1 VINLIKFIVLLTL
14 VSSLQAKVIKDLNNQ
29 DITVPDNVEAAFG
42 SSPPMN
48 YLLYA
53 LNPEKMSGLNFS
65 AKNQNNTADEL
76 FLSKKFLSLPVI
88 GSFHGGGQSINLET
102 IIKHNP
108 DLILL
113 WEDDLLIGKVQKEIA
128 KTNIPTITLPF
139 RKIQTMPRS
148 IAYAGEAIGEKT
160 RGDLL
165 ASYTQNI
172 IDEIKTSLDGVKPTK
187 YYYAEGLDG
196 LSTECSVSFHVEA
209 LNFAGGENVHKCEQ
223 RALLGLEKINFETL
237 LSYDPDIIIAQNIMT
252 YNSIMKNPLWQH
264 LRAVKEK
271 NVHIVPNNPFNWID
285 RPPSFMRIIG
295 IQWLSKLFHPNEY
308 DVNIH
313 ERVKEFYKLFL
324 NVELSDTQ
332 VKELLGENK

>member
-1 VINLIKFIVLLTL
+1 MMTFIRFIILLIFA
-14 VSSLQAKVIKDLNNQ
+14 SSIQAKSIKDLNNQ
-29 DITVPDNVEAAFG
+29 DINVPDNVETAFG

-53 LNPEKMSGLNFS
+53 LNPNKMSGLNFN
-65 AKNQNNTADEL
+65 AKNQNNTADEV
-76 FLSKKFLSLPVI
+76 FLNKKFLSLAVI

-108 DLILL
+108 NLILL
-113 WEDDLLIGKVQKEIA
+113 WEDDLLIDKIKKEIA

-139 RKIQTMPRS
+139 RKIETMPRS
-148 IAYAGEAIGEKT
+148 IAFAGEAIGEKT
-160 RGDLL
+160 RGNLL

-172 IDEIKTSLDGVKPTK
+172 IDEIKSSLVGVNPTK
-187 YYYAEGLDG
+187 YYYAEGVDG

-223 RALLGLEKINFETL
+223 RALLGLEKISFETL
-237 LSYDPDIIIAQNIMT
+237 LSYNPDIIIAQNTLT
-252 YNSIMKNPLWQH
+252 YNNIMKNPLWQH

-285 RPPSFMRIIG
+285 RPPSFMRVIG
-295 IQWLSKLFHPNEY
+295 IQWLTKLFHKDEY
-308 DVNIH
+308 KVNID
-313 ERVKEFYKLFL
+313 ERIKEFYKLFL
-324 NVELSDTQ
+324 NVEINATQ
-332 VKELLGENK
+332 VQEILGEKK

>member
-1 VINLIKFIVLLTL
+1 MTLIKFIILLIF
-14 VSSLQAKVIKDLNNQ
+14 VSSIHAKNIKDTDNQ
-29 DITVPDNVEAAFG
+29 DISVPDSVKSAFG

-53 LNPEKMSGLNFS
+53 LNPNKMLGLNFS
-65 AKNQNNTADEL
+65 AKNQNNSADEL
-76 FLSKKFLSLPVI
+76 FLNKKFLSLPVI

-102 IIKHNP
+102 IIKHKP

-113 WEDDLLIGKVQKEIA
+113 WEDDLLIDKVQKEIA

-139 RKIQTMPRS
+139 RKIEDMPRS
-148 IAYAGEAIGEKT
+148 IAFAGEAIGEKT

-165 ASYTQNI
+165 ASYTQKV
-172 IDEIKTSLDGVKPTK
+172 IDEIKSSQKNAKSVK

-209 LNFAGGENVHKCEQ
+209 LNFAGGKNVHKCEQ
-223 RALLGLEKINFETL
+223 RALLGLEKITLETL
-237 LSYDPDIIIAQNIMT
+237 LTYDPDIIIAQNRLT
-252 YNSIMKNPLWQH
+252 YNNIMKNPLWQR

-271 NVHIVPNNPFNWID
+271 NVHIIPNNPFNWVD

-295 IQWLSKLFHPNEY
+295 IQWLNKLFHPNEY
-308 DVNIH
+308 TINI
-313 ERVKEFYKLFL
+313 EKRVKEFYKLFL
-324 NVELSDTQ
+324 NVELSDAQTKQ
-332 VKELLGENK
+332 LLGEKK

>member
-1 VINLIKFIVLLTL
+1 MTNLIKFIVLLIL
-14 VSSLQAKVIKDLNNQ
+14 VSSLQAKIIKDLNNQ
-29 DITVPDNVEAAFG
+29 DISVPDRVEAAFG

-53 LNPEKMSGLNFS
+53 LNPDKMSGLNFS
-65 AKNQNNTADEL
+65 AKNQNNSADEL
-76 FLSKKFLSLPVI
+76 FLNKKFLSLPVI

-113 WEDDLLIGKVQKEIA
+113 WEDDLLIDKVQKEIA

-139 RKIQTMPRS
+139 RKIETMHRS
-148 IAYAGEAIGEKT
+148 IAFAGEAIGEKEK
-160 RGDLL
+160 GDLL
-165 ASYTQNI
+165 ASYTQSI
-172 IDEIKTSLDGVKPTK
+172 IGEIKGSLESVKPTK

-196 LSTECSVSFHVEA
+196 LSTECSISFHVEA
-209 LNFAGGENVHKCEQ
+209 LNFAGGENTHKCEQ

-237 LSYDPDIIIAQNIMT
+237 LSYNPDIIIAQNTIT
-252 YNSIMKNPLWQH
+252 YNNIMKNPLWQH

-295 IQWLSKLFHPNEY
+295 IQWLTKLFHNQEY
-308 DVNIH
+308 KININ

-324 NVELSDTQ
+324 NVEISDAQ
-332 VKELLGENK
+332 VRELLGEKK

>member
-1 VINLIKFIVLLTL
+1 MTNLIRFIVLLIL
-14 VSSLQAKVIKDLNNQ
+14 VSSLQARIMKDLNNQ
-29 DITVPDNVEAAFG
+29 DIDVPDNVKAVFG

-53 LNPEKMSGLNFS
+53 LNPDKMSGLNFS
-65 AKNQNNTADEL
+65 AKNQNNSADEL
-76 FLSKKFLSLPVI
+76 FLSKNFLSLPVI
-88 GSFHGGGQSINLET
+88 GSFHGGGGSINLET

-113 WEDDLLIGKVQKEIA
+113 WEDDLLIDKVQKEIA

-139 RKIQTMPRS
+139 RKIETMPRS

-160 RGDLL
+160 RGDML

-172 IDEIKTSLDGVKPTK
+172 IDEIKSSLENVKPTK

-209 LNFAGGENVHKCEQ
+209 LNFSGGENVHKCEQ

-237 LSYDPDIIIAQNIMT
+237 LSYDPDIIIAQNTLT
-252 YNSIMKNPLWQH
+252 YNNIMKNPLWQH
-264 LRAVKEK
+264 LRAVRKK

-295 IQWLSKLFHPNEY
+295 IQWLTKLFHNQEY
-308 DVNIH
+308 KINMD

-324 NVELSDTQ
+324 NVEINDAQ
-332 VKELLGENK
+332 VKQLLGETK

>member
-1 VINLIKFIVLLTL
+1 VIIFIKFLVLFLV
-14 VSSLQAKVIKDLNNQ
+14 VSSLQAKTIKDLNNQ
-29 DITVPDNVEAAFG
+29 DITVPDRVEAAFG

-53 LNPEKMSGLNFS
+53 LNPDKMSGLNFS
-65 AKNQNNTADEL
+65 AKNQNNLADEA

-113 WEDDLLIGKVQKEIA
+113 WEDDLLIDKVQKEIA

-139 RKIQTMPRS
+139 RKIETMPRS
-148 IAYAGEAIGEKT
+148 IAFAGEAIGEKA

-165 ASYTQNI
+165 ASYTQSI
-172 IDEIKTSLDGVKPTK
+172 IGEIKGSLENVKPTK
-187 YYYAEGLDG
+187 YYYAEGVDG

-209 LNFAGGENVHKCEQ
+209 LNFAGGENVHRCEQ

-237 LSYDPDIIIAQNIMT
+237 ISYDPDIIIAQNTMT
-252 YNSIMKNPLWQH
+252 YNNIMKNPLWQH

-295 IQWLSKLFHPNEY
+295 IQWLTKLFHNQEY
-308 DVNIH
+308 KINMH

-324 NVELSDTQ
+324 NVELSDAQ
-332 VKELLGENK
+332 VRELLGEKK